1 MKLVESSTTQLR
13 VSDFVEIWYA
23 LAFRVHF
30 RSHSGLFIGTKSV
43 TLNGVMSVVLRYFG
57 FEADYITTVEIK
69 PKESSFGQY
78 KTYGLILRDY

>member
-1 MKLVESSTTQLR
+1 
-13 VSDFVEIWYA
+13 
-23 LAFRVHF
+23 
-30 RSHSGLFIGTKSV
+30 
-43 TLNGVMSVVLRYFG
+43 MSVVLRYFG